1 MDKDNVLRLLI
12 VETSQNDAEI
22 IASVLCN
29 AGYAVRARNAEDGE
43 DMARALQDQVP
54 DLVICST
61 ELDGFDL
68 GEAVELLARTGKT
81 IPVIATATSPDEG
94 AVIDALRS
102 GARDLVGKA
111 QPDHLQL
118 VVGRELE
125 FIHAQHTLRRNDA
138 MIRESRKRCQALLE
152 SSRDAITYVHE
163 GMHVYANRAY
173 LELFGYSEFSELEG
187 TPIMDMVAPGDHAKF
202 KEFLRRHVKG
212 GEAPDTLELSG
223 LLPDGNTFDA
233 AMNLAPATIDGE
245 PCTQIIIRSRLDQEE
260 LEKKIRQLSMKD
272 IVTGLYNRQYLMDAL
287 NETVSHAGTGGA
299 RSALLYIVL
308 DDFKGIK
315 ERVGVAGSD
324 LVMGD
329 VARLLEGRVGEHDV
343 LARFGDNTFAL
354 ITPEPDPAAV
364 RRLADGLRTAV
375 ADHISEVGTTSVA
388 TTCSIGIAAVTEEVA
403 DAQDIL
409 WQADFA
415 CEKAQS
421 AGGNRVEVFNPTVEQ
436 GSAKDR
442 QRQWVERI
450 RTALEK
456 DRFHLVYQPII
467 SLHGDA
473 NEMYEVLLRML
484 DEDGGE
490 LVPGDFLAPT
500 EQAGLMADVDRWVF
514 GHAIGVLA
522 QRLQSGIRTRF
533 FVKLSAA
540 SIIDGGLA
548 EWLSETLKERR
559 LPGDAIVLE
568 IAESVA
574 FTHLKQAKALVK
586 QTRELHCGLALDH
599 FGSGLNSFNL
609 IKHLPADYLKID
621 GMFIRDLAQSQETQE
636 TVKSLTDMAHFM
648 GKLTIAEWV
657 EDAGTLAVLWQCGV
671 NYIQGY
677 FLQEPDVTLSYD
689 FGEGA
694 L

>member
-1 MDKDNVLRLLI
+1 MDKDNLLRLLI

-22 IASVLCN
+22 IASVLRN

-43 DMARALQDQVP
+43 DMEAALQEQVP

-61 ELDGFDL
+61 ELDGFSL
-68 GEAVELLARTGKT
+68 GEAVELLARTGKI
-81 IPVIATATSPDEG
+81 IPVIATAASIDEG
-94 AVIDALRS
+94 AVIDALRT

-125 FIHAQHTLRRNDA
+125 FIRAQHTLRRNDTT
-138 MIRESRKRCQALLE
+138 IREGRKRCQALLE
-152 SSRDAITYVHE
+152 SSRDAIAYVHE

-187 TPIMDMVAPGDHAKF
+187 TPIMDMVAPGDHAKL
-202 KEFLRRHVKG
+202 KEFLRRHGKG
-212 GEAPDTLELSG
+212 GEAPETLELSG

-245 PCTQIIIRSRLDQEE
+245 PCTQIFIRSRLDQED
-260 LEKKIRQLSMKD
+260 LEKRIRQLSMKD

-287 NETVSHAGTGGA
+287 NETVSHAGTGDAPG
-299 RSALLYIVL
+299 ALLHIVL
-308 DDFKGIK
+308 DDFKDIK

-329 VARLLEGRVGEHDV
+329 IARLIEGRVGEHDV
-343 LARFGDNTFAL
+343 LARFGDDAFAL
-354 ITPEPDPAAV
+354 ITHGPEPAAV
-364 RRLADGLRTAV
+364 HRLADELRTAI

-388 TTCSIGIAAVTEEVA
+388 TTCSIGIAAVTEGA
-403 DAQDIL
+403 AGAQDIL
-409 WQADFA
+409 GQADFA
-415 CEKAQS
+415 CEKSRS
-421 AGGNRVEVFNPTVEQ
+421 AGGNRVEIFNPAVEQ
-436 GSAKDR
+436 GSAKNR

-456 DRFHLVYQPII
+456 DRFRLVYQPIV

-473 NEMYEVLLRML
+473 NEMYEVLLRMI

-490 LVPGDFLAPT
+490 LIPSEFLAPT
-500 EQAGLMADVDRWVF
+500 EEAGLMADVDRWVF

-533 FVKLSAA
+533 FIKLSAA
-540 SIIDGGLA
+540 SIIGGGLV
-548 EWLSETLKERR
+548 EWLSETLKEQR
-559 LPGDAIVLE
+559 LPGDAVVLE
-568 IAESVA
+568 IAESIA

-586 QTRELHCGLALDH
+586 QIRELHCGLALDH

-609 IKHLPADYLKID
+609 VKHLPADYLKID
-621 GMFIRDLAQSQETQE
+621 GTFMRDLAENRETQD
-636 TVKSLTDMAHFM
+636 TVKSLTDMAHSM

-677 FLQEPDVTLSYD
+677 FLQEPDAALSYD
-689 FGEGA
+689 FSEGV